1 MKIIFDRVSAKC
13 SKMVTKT
20 YSTSFSMGIRFLDKS
35 HQEAIYAIYGFVRL
49 ADEIVDSF
57 HDYDKPQLL
66 WKFKRD
72 CNEAIQDQISLNPI
86 LNAFQKV
93 VNQYNVKQE
102 LIDLF
107 LESMEMDL
115 RQEEYTPQ
123 KYERYILGSAQ
134 VVGLMCLQV
143 FVQGDAASYERLK
156 ESAMKLGS
164 AFQKVNFLRDV
175 KADFQLLNRSYFPGV
190 DLSRFSIA
198 EKLVIEKEIA
208 EEFEAAL
215 QGIKQLPKSS
225 RRGVYLAYIYYKK
238 LFDKIKRKT
247 TNEIMSERIRISN
260 PQKFVLMLSS
270 MFKSRYYGI

>member
-86 LNAFQKV
+86 LNTFQKV

-115 RQEEYTPQ
+115 RQEKYTPQ

>member
-1 MKIIFDRVSAKC
+1 MKIIFDSVSAKC
-13 SKMVTKT
+13 SKVVTKT
-20 YSTSFSMGIRFLDKS
+20 YSTSFSLGIRFLDRT
-35 HQEAIYAIYGFVRL
+35 HREAIYAIYGFVRL

-57 HDYDKPQLL
+57 HDYDKPLLL

-72 CNEAIQDQISLNPI
+72 CNEAIEEQISLNPI

-93 VNQYNVKQE
+93 VNQYKIKQE

-115 RQEEYTPQ
+115 RQEKYTTQ

-143 FVQGDAASYERLK
+143 FVQGEVASYERLK

-175 KADFQLLNRSYFPGV
+175 KADFYLLSRSYFPGV
-190 DLSRFSIA
+190 DLSTFSIA
-198 EKLVIEKEIA
+198 EKLAIEKEISA
-208 EEFEAAL
+208 EFDEAL
-215 QGIKQLPKSS
+215 QGIRQLPKSS

-238 LFDKIKRKT
+238 LFDKIKKKT
-247 TNEIMSERIRISN
+247 ANQIMSERVRISN
-260 PQKFVLMLSS
+260 SHKLVLMLSS
-270 MFKSRYYGI
+270 IFKSRYYGI